1 MADAVTGQLSSFK
14 SALQYGGA
22 RSSLFNM
29 TVYVPGTF
37 EGTTMTGVGALL
49 NTFHLQCNV
58 SAIPPLTVTPIEK
71 QYFGRTV
78 KIPGDIV
85 YGDLTTTIYQTEA
98 GTERFGI
105 EKWMDKINGHVDNK
119 STLESE
125 TGNFMG
131 KYSAVGKLI
140 QYSKAGGAVANKL
153 STVEFVDLWPQ
164 TVSEIALSYDTASD
178 IEQFDVTWAYNYYT
192 QAKGDLT
199 TAATRAKQ
207 D

>member
-37 EGTTMTGVGALL
+37 DGTTMTGVGALL
-49 NTFHLQCNV
+49 QTFHLQCNV

-85 YGDLTTTIYQTEA
+85 YGDLTTTVMNAEDYSVRNA
-98 GTERFGI
+98 I
-105 EKWMDKINGHVDNK
+105 EKWMDKMNGHVSNK
-119 STLESE
+119 GFSNNTDWVTDLE
-125 TGNFMG
+125 
-131 KYSAVGKLI
+131 LI
-140 QYSKAGGAVANKL
+140 QYSKDGESL
-153 STVEFVDLWPQ
+153 MYYEFIDCWPQ
-164 TVSEIALSYDTASD
+164 TLAEIPLSYDTASD

-192 QAKGDLT
+192 FTGGFAPKGVGFT
-199 TAATRAKQ
+199 EQ

>member
-1 MADAVTGQLSSFK
+1 MADTVTGQLSSFK

-37 EGTTMTGVGALL
+37 DGTTMTGVGALL
-49 NTFHLQCNV
+49 QTFHLQCNV

-85 YGDLTTTIYQTEA
+85 YGDLTTTVMNAEDYSVRNA
-98 GTERFGI
+98 I
-105 EKWMDKINGHVDNK
+105 EKWMDKMNGHVSNK
-119 STLESE
+119 GFSNNTDWVTDLE
-125 TGNFMG
+125 
-131 KYSAVGKLI
+131 LI
-140 QYSKAGGAVANKL
+140 QYSKDGESL
-153 STVEFVDLWPQ
+153 MYYEFIDCWPQ
-164 TVSEIALSYDTASD
+164 TLAEIPLSYDTASD

-192 QAKGDLT
+192 TGDVT
-199 TAATRAKQ
+199 DVIDNGNQ
-207 D
+207 G